1 MRLGVPPRRL
11 TARRRRQPLELLGNA
26 VFSHPNRSN
35 AIMTRQLSPTLAHS
49 AVQFL
54 RSTAVTWFV
63 AVAVVVIHLV
73 PGLPAW
79 FESDRQ
85 AIQAG
90 QLWRLVTGYLTHWSL
105 DHLGWDLL
113 MFVVLGCVIES
124 RSRWRMIGLC
134 LGSALA
140 ISAGILGWRT
150 DIQLCRGLSG
160 IDTAL
165 FTYVAMWTLG
175 HAIAEKNRLNGLA
188 AGVLLM
194 GFCGK
199 LLYESLTGSAMFAD
213 STAAGFHVVVES
225 HLIGAA
231 IGILA
236 GLGTSWWRQL
246 AWAPRHQFSR

>member
-1 MRLGVPPRRL
+1 MTKHL
-11 TARRRRQPLELLGNA
+11 QPN
-26 VFSHPNRSN
+26 
-35 AIMTRQLSPTLAHS
+35 LATF
-49 AVQFL
+49 ALQFL

-63 AVAVVVIHLV
+63 AVAVVAIHFV

-79 FESDRQ
+79 FESDRN
-85 AIQAG
+85 AIFTG

-124 RSRWRMIGLC
+124 RSRWRMVALC
-134 LGSALA
+134 VASALA
-140 ISAGILGWRT
+140 ISAGIAWWRS
-150 DIQLCRGLSG
+150 DIILCRGLSG

-188 AGVLLM
+188 AGLLLM

-199 LLYESLTGSAMFAD
+199 LLYETLTGSALFAN
-213 STAAGFHVVVES
+213 STAAGFSVVVES

-231 IGILA
+231 IGMLA
-236 GLGTSWWRQL
+236 GLGTSSWRQL
-246 AWAPRHQFSR
+246 VWTPRRQPSL

>member
-1 MRLGVPPRRL
+1 MRLGVRPRRL
-11 TARRRRQPLELLGNA
+11 AARRRRQPLELFAHA
-26 VFSHPNRSN
+26 VVSHLNSSTT
-35 AIMTRQLSPTLAHS
+35 IMTRHLSPTLAHS
-49 AVQFL
+49 AIQCL
-54 RSTAVTWFV
+54 RSTAVTWLV
-63 AVAVVVIHLV
+63 AVAVVAIHLV

-113 MFVVLGCVIES
+113 MFVVLGCVVES
-124 RSRWRMIGLC
+124 RSRWRMVGLC

-140 ISAGILGWRT
+140 ISAGILWWRT

-175 HAIAEKNRLNGLA
+175 QAIAERNRLNGLA

-194 GFCGK
+194 SFCGK
-199 LLYESLTGSAMFAD
+199 VLYESLTGSALFAD

-231 IGILA
+231 IGMLA

-246 AWAPRHQFSR
+246 AWAPRHQSSL